1 MSVSMG
7 NTNTS
12 YGYRDW
18 WNENKYKDPSEWTT
32 PPTDEIGGTTNWG
45 VKFEE
50 DDKAVKVDDFLNLMV
65 AQLQNQDFMNPVDDT
80 QYVTQLAQFA
90 TMQQMQELA
99 SYQKTNYAISLVGK
113 NITAAKFGVAGNL
126 IKETG
131 VIQKVSLVDNSYE
144 VTVNGKNFTLD
155 QIMEIN
161 DNKTGSTSGSNTGSD
176 TDKQAYLLSL
186 MGKNVEVK
194 TTDEDGKTVNVQGV
208 VNKVSS
214 EDGKYQVQIG
224 DKWYPLDNV
233 ISVDGE
239 EPDIELDPDKVS
251 ELAAMVGKEVTVKI
265 KDEDGDPDEKTG
277 RVTKIST
284 KGGEYRLM
292 IGDEWYL
299 MSDVVNVRE
308 SSDTRN
314 VWYET

>member
-18 WNENKYKDPSEWTT
+18 WNENKYKDPSEWSS
-32 PPTDEIGGTTNWG
+32 TDEITDIKNWG
-45 VKFEE
+45 NVKFEE

-99 SYQKTNYAISLVGK
+99 EYQKTNYAISLVGK
-113 NITAAKFGVAGNL
+113 NITAAKFGVSGDL

-161 DNKTGSTSGSNTGSD
+161 ENKANTGSNTNTGLD

-194 TTDEDGKTVNVQGV
+194 TTDEDGKTVNVQGI

-224 DKWYPLDNV
+224 DKWYALDNV

-239 EPDIELDPDKVS
+239 EPDVELDPDKVS

-265 KDEDGDPDEKTG
+265 KDEDGDPAEKTG

-314 VWYET
+314 VWYEEP

>member
-18 WNENKYKDPSEWTT
+18 WNENKYKDPSEWSS
-32 PPTDEIGGTTNWG
+32 TDEITGGTNWG

-50 DDKAVKVDDFLNLMV
+50 DNKAVKVDDFLNLMV

-99 SYQKTNYAISLVGK
+99 EYQKTNYAISLVGK
-113 NITAAKFGVAGNL
+113 NITAAKFGVSGDL

-161 DNKTGSTSGSNTGSD
+161 SNASNTNTNTGLD

-194 TTDEDGKTVNVQGV
+194 TTGEDGKTVNVQGV

-224 DKWYPLDNV
+224 DEWYPLDNV
-233 ISVDGE
+233 VSVDGE
-239 EPDIELDPDKVS
+239 QPDIELDPDKVS
-251 ELAAMVGKEVTVKI
+251 ELAALVGKEVTVKI

-284 KGGEYRLM
+284 KDGEYRLM
-292 IGDEWYL
+292 IGDEWHL
-299 MSDVVNVRE
+299 LSDVVNVRE

>member
-18 WNENKYKDPSEWTT
+18 WNENKYKDPSEWTA
-32 PPTDEIGGTTNWG
+32 PPTDGTSGTTNWG

-161 DNKTGSTSGSNTGSD
+161 DNKTGSSSGSD

>member
-1 MSVSMG
+1 MS
-7 NTNTS
+7 NTISVQDS
-12 YGYRDW
+12 YRNYL
-18 WNENKYKDPSEWTT
+18 EQKKYGDTTGAVDFSGADETQKTQKWDAVFVDKDDNGLNMDS
-32 PPTDEIGGTTNWG
+32 
-45 VKFEE
+45 
-50 DDKAVKVDDFLNLMV
+50 FLKLMV
-65 AQLQNQDFMNPVDDT
+65 TQLTNQDFMNPVDDT

-161 DNKTGSTSGSNTGSD
+161 DNKTGSSSGSD

>member
-1 MSVSMG
+1 MSTIG

>member
-1 MSVSMG
+1 M
-7 NTNTS
+7 
-12 YGYRDW
+12 
-18 WNENKYKDPSEWTT
+18 
-32 PPTDEIGGTTNWG
+32 
-45 VKFEE
+45 
-50 DDKAVKVDDFLNLMV
+50 
-65 AQLQNQDFMNPVDDT
+65 DDT

-161 DNKTGSTSGSNTGSD
+161 DNKTGSSSGSNTGSD

-251 ELAAMVGKEVTVKI
+251 ELAAMVGDRK
-265 KDEDGDPDEKTG
+265 
-277 RVTKIST
+277 S
-284 KGGEYRLM
+284 
-292 IGDEWYL
+292 
-299 MSDVVNVRE
+299 VV
-308 SSDTRN
+308 
-314 VWYET
+314 

>member
-1 MSVSMG
+1 
-7 NTNTS
+7 
-12 YGYRDW
+12 
-18 WNENKYKDPSEWTT
+18 
-32 PPTDEIGGTTNWG
+32 
-45 VKFEE
+45 
-50 DDKAVKVDDFLNLMV
+50 
-65 AQLQNQDFMNPVDDT
+65 
-80 QYVTQLAQFA
+80 
-90 TMQQMQELA
+90 MQQMQELA

-161 DNKTGSTSGSNTGSD
+161 DNKTGSSSGSNTGSD

-239 EPDIELDPDKVS
+239 EPDIERDPDKVS

>member
-1 MSVSMG
+1 M
-7 NTNTS
+7 
-12 YGYRDW
+12 
-18 WNENKYKDPSEWTT
+18 P
-32 PPTDEIGGTTNWG
+32 
-45 VKFEE
+45 
-50 DDKAVKVDDFLNLMV
+50 
-65 AQLQNQDFMNPVDDT
+65 
-80 QYVTQLAQFA
+80 
-90 TMQQMQELA
+90 
-99 SYQKTNYAISLVGK
+99 
-113 NITAAKFGVAGNL
+113 TAAKFGVAGNL

-161 DNKTGSTSGSNTGSD
+161 DNKTGSSSGSD

>member
-1 MSVSMG
+1 MSTIG

-161 DNKTGSTSGSNTGSD
+161 DNKTGSSSGSD